1 MFFTHESYKKY
12 SCLPSFVEFLDKH
25 LKATKDGGSDI
36 ESSYGN
42 SSITDLPFMSEGYN
56 VQGANRIGAEGDRS
70 NSTSASVGPQMEFPF
85 VSKVSIESQ
94 KLLME
99 TLQMIK
105 CRELAKV
112 DLQKMQTVQV

>member
-70 NSTSASVGPQMEFPF
+70 F

-112 DLQKMQTVQV
+112 DLEKMQTVQV

>member
-1 MFFTHESYKKY
+1 M
-12 SCLPSFVEFLDKH
+12 EFLDKH
-25 LKATKDGGSDI
+25 LNLPKDDNSDI
-36 ESSYGN
+36 ESSYCN
-42 SSITDLPFMSEGYN
+42 SSMKDLPFMSSGYN
-56 VQGANRIGAEGDRS
+56 VQGASRIVAEGDRS
-70 NSTSASVGPQMEFPF
+70 NGAPASVGPQMDFPF

-112 DLQKMQTVQV
+112 DLEKMQTVQV